1 VGTRRARGR
10 GPEGRRGRAGRRDAL
25 TAATEKR
32 YETEVALD
40 RVSNRY
46 GPSADVL
53 NELSW
58 TFGPEQLHVV
68 AGPSGSGT
76 TTILNLIAGL
86 EQPDD
91 GEVWLGASASTR

>member
-1 VGTRRARGR
+1 M
-10 GPEGRRGRAGRRDAL
+10 
-25 TAATEKR
+25 
-32 YETEVALD
+32 
-40 RVSNRY
+40 
-46 GPSADVL
+46 L